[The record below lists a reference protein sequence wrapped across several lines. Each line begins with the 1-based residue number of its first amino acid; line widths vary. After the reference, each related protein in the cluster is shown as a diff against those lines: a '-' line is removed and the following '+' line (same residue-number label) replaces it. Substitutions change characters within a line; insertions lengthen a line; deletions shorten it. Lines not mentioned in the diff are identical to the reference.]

1 MNTIK
6 NLLLLFFAGAILVNC
21 GKTSYRKTPGG
32 MAYQIFPGKDTQKV
46 YAGNFVKLHL
56 TQKIKDSVYFS
67 SNGSLPVY
75 IPINA
80 ASQPY
85 DLSEVW
91 TSLKVGDSMVATQMM
106 DTFIK
111 RSPQNIPPQFKKG
124 DKIITYVKILAVF
137 TSDSAAKAD
146 EEKGKNEWLAGEIKT
161 VEKYLADKKV
171 TALKTP
177 SGAFIEITNPGTGN
191 TAVTGNYVTVNYTGT
206 SWSGKRFDSNTDTA
220 FHHAEPYSFVAGV
233 GQMSKGF
240 DEAILFL
247 KKGGKGKIYIPSL
260 LAYGAQP
267 GTPLIKPYENLMFD
281 IELLDIKD
289 KAPVQPTM
297 PPTPGQQN
305 VPQQQQQP
313 QQ

>member
-80 ASQPY
+80 ATQPY

-124 DKIITYVKILAVF
+124 DRIMTYIKILDVF
-137 TSDSAAKAD
+137 ETDSAMAAD
-146 EEKGKNEWLAGEIKT
+146 EANERQKFSSHRERSKVSSFFLVHWGNIKFT
-161 VEKYLADKKV
+161 VRKH
-171 TALKTP
+171 
-177 SGAFIEITNPGTGN
+177 
-191 TAVTGNYVTVNYTGT
+191 
-206 SWSGKRFDSNTDTA
+206 WRC
-220 FHHAEPYSFVAGV
+220 
-233 GQMSKGF
+233 
-240 DEAILFL
+240 
-247 KKGGKGKIYIPSL
+247 
-260 LAYGAQP
+260 
-267 GTPLIKPYENLMFD
+267 
-281 IELLDIKD
+281 
-289 KAPVQPTM
+289 
-297 PPTPGQQN
+297 
-305 VPQQQQQP
+305 
-313 QQ
+313 

>member
-6 NLLLLFFAGAILVNC
+6 NLLLLIFAGAILVSC

-32 MAYQIFPGKDTQKV
+32 MAYQIFPGKDTQRV

-146 EEKGKNEWLAGEIKT
+146 EEKGKDEWLAGEIKT
-161 VEKYLADKKV
+161 VEKYLADKKI
-171 TALKTP
+171 TAQKTP
-177 SGAFIEITNPGTGN
+177 SGAFIEIINPGTGN

-206 SWSGKRFDSNTDTA
+206 SWSGKRFDSNIDTA

-247 KKGGKGKIYIPSL
+247 KKGGTGKIYIPSL

-305 VPQQQQQP
+305 VPQQQ
-313 QQ
+313 

>member
-6 NLLLLFFAGAILVNC
+6 NLLLLIFAGAILVSC

-32 MAYQIFPGKDTQKV
+32 MAYQIFPGKDTQRV

-146 EEKGKNEWLAGEIKT
+146 EEKGKDEWLAGEIKT
-161 VEKYLADKKV
+161 VEKYLADKKI
-171 TALKTP
+171 TAQKTP
-177 SGAFIEITNPGTGN
+177 SGAFIEIINPGTGN

-206 SWSGKRFDSNTDTA
+206 SWSGKRFDSNIDTA

-247 KKGGKGKIYIPSL
+247 KKGGTGKIYIPSL

-281 IELLDIKD
+281 IELVDIKD

-305 VPQQQQQP
+305 VPQQQ
-313 QQ
+313 

>member
-6 NLLLLFFAGAILVNC
+6 NLLLLIFAGAILVSC

-32 MAYQIFPGKDTQKV
+32 MAYQIFPGKDTQRV

-161 VEKYLADKKV
+161 VEKYLADKKI
-171 TALKTP
+171 TAQKTP
-177 SGAFIEITNPGTGN
+177 SGAFIEIINPGTGN

-206 SWSGKRFDSNTDTA
+206 SWSGKRFDSNIDTA

-247 KKGGKGKIYIPSL
+247 KKGGTGKIYIPSL

-281 IELLDIKD
+281 IELVDIKD

-305 VPQQQQQP
+305 VPQQQ
-313 QQ
+313 

>member
-6 NLLLLFFAGAILVNC
+6 NLLLLIFAGAILVSC
-21 GKTSYRKTPGG
+21 GKNSYRKTPGG

-56 TQKIKDSVYFS
+56 TQKIKDSVYFT

-80 ASQPY
+80 TTQPY

-124 DKIITYVKILAVF
+124 DKIITYVKILAIF

-171 TALKTP
+171 TAQKTP
-177 SGAFIEITNPGTGN
+177 SGAFIEIINPGTGN
-191 TAVTGNYVTVNYTGT
+191 TAVAGNYVTVNYTGT

-305 VPQQQQQP
+305 VPQQQ
-313 QQ
+313 

>member
-6 NLLLLFFAGAILVNC
+6 NLLLLIFAGAILVSC

-32 MAYQIFPGKDTQKV
+32 MAYQIFPGKDTQRV

-75 IPINA
+75 IPVNA
-80 ASQPY
+80 ATQPY

-161 VEKYLADKKV
+161 VEKYLADKKI
-171 TALKTP
+171 TAQKTP
-177 SGAFIEITNPGTGN
+177 SGAFVEITNPGTGN

-247 KKGGKGKIYIPSL
+247 KKGGTGKIYIPSL

-267 GTPLIKPYENLMFD
+267 GTPLIKPYEHLMFD
-281 IELLDIKD
+281 IELVDIKD

-305 VPQQQQQP
+305 VPQQP